1 MKMSKVFKISFLL
14 ISIGFYVQGQQAL
27 SLSDA
32 IAKALEN
39 NYSIKISNS
48 EQQVAVIQN
57 SWGAAGRYP
66 YISLEFEDDNK
77 LYLNEDE
84 NYVSN
89 SLYPGAYVSW
99 TLFEGFAVRINKQ
112 RFEELEK
119 LSKQN
124 TAIMVEGTVQSVILA
139 YYNVL
144 LQKEE
149 LKVYQEVMSLSEDR
163 YDQAKVKKELGAAVS
178 YDVLQSQNA
187 YLTDRSAFLVQ
198 QVNYKNALRDLNFLM
213 AEKEMSYELTDDF
226 KALPV
231 DYSMDDLQ
239 NRMAENNKGL
249 QNQYLNQKLLEN
261 SVALAKSSYAPT
273 LDFSGGVY
281 GKTTRY
287 DYVNSGEIWD
297 KSATFYGNFTLSYN
311 LFSGG
316 SRRRALQIAR
326 VQEESGMVE
335 IDQMKHEL
343 NNSLSNLY
351 EFYMVRKEL
360 LKVADENLDAAKLN
374 LQISKDK
381 FESGAINSFNYR
393 DVQNIYLNASQQ
405 KLEAIYNFIDT
416 HTSLLRMVGVIVQEY
431 E

>member
-1 MKMSKVFKISFLL
+1 MKMSKVLKISFLL
-14 ISIGFYVQGQQAL
+14 ISIGLHVQGQQAL

-48 EQQVAVIQN
+48 QQRVAEVQN

-66 YISLEFEDDNK
+66 YISLEFEDDNR

-119 LSKQN
+119 LSRQN

-163 YDQAKVKKELGAAVS
+163 YEQAKVKKELGAAVS

-187 YLTDRSAFLVQ
+187 YLTDRSTYLIQ

-213 AEKEMSYELTDDF
+213 AEKEMYYELTEDF
-226 KALPV
+226 KAIPV

-239 NRMAENNKGL
+239 NRMNENNKGL

-261 SVALAKSSYAPT
+261 SVALARSAYAPT

-287 DYVNSGEIWD
+287 DYVNSGESWD

-316 SRRRALQIAR
+316 SRRRALQIAKIE
-326 VQEESGMVE
+326 EESGEVE

-343 NNSLSNLY
+343 DNSLSNLY
-351 EFYMVRKEL
+351 EFYLVRKEL

-374 LQISKDK
+374 LRISKDK

-416 HTSLLRMVGVIVQEY
+416 HTSLLRMVGIIVQQY